1 VLSSRLAM
9 GLGTL
14 SLVAVSSLGTAV
26 LVTDGAQRMS
36 EPPLVVFRPAA
47 PVFQAPPLVVP
58 HKPGSVVSATLSAA
72 RGLRPALP
80 VDAGAPVSP
89 PGLAVSGASVGSGEG
104 EAHRDGVADKQ
115 VEAAPAPVVPVVQA
129 VDLPGKGNHRGQL
142 KDTRGK
148 RDTKG
153 TARTTDGSADRS
165 WSSGTTTRSNGKGR
179 GPAKG

>member
-1 VLSSRLAM
+1 MLSSRLAM

-26 LVTDGAQRMS
+26 LVTDGAQRMG
-36 EPPLVVFRPAA
+36 EPPVVVFRPAA
-47 PVFQAPPLVVP
+47 PAFQAPPLVVP
-58 HKPGSVVSATLSAA
+58 QKPGSVVSATLAA
-72 RGLRPALP
+72 ALGPRPALF

-89 PGLAVSGASVGSGEG
+89 PGLAAAGVRSGSGER
-104 EAHRDGVADKQ
+104 AHRDGGAGRPAD
-115 VEAAPAPVVPVVQA
+115 AAPAPVVRVAQT
-129 VDLPGKGNHRGQL
+129 VDLPGKGKHRGQL

-165 WSSGTTTRSNGKGR
+165 WSSGTTTRSSGKGR